1 MALRSLIAILV
12 LALASCA
19 EPPDL
24 SAEQAARLV
33 KACDVIAARHLVVH
47 DIVYPPEEAWPE
59 AIVQLKPERV
69 SVDSKGVYLRTH
81 SGWVTESGYFVPK
94 PAPASR
100 SKPPGREADP
110 AFEQIAPRLYKYR
123 IKG

>member
-1 MALRSLIAILV
+1 MVLRSLIAILG

-24 SAEQAARLV
+24 SAEQAAGLV

-47 DIVYPPEEAWPE
+47 DIVYPPEEAWPG
-59 AIVQLKPERV
+59 AIVQLKPEKVR
-69 SVDSKGVYLRTH
+69 VDSKGVYLQTH

-94 PAPASR
+94 PVPATK
-100 SKPPGREADP
+100 SKLPGGEADP
-110 AFEQIAPRLYKYR
+110 AFEEIAPRLYKYR